1 MDRALAP
8 LIAAI
13 AAHTP
18 ATGENT
24 TLIAGLSL
32 YRRRARTPCYSAIY
46 EPSLNIFAQGH
57 KRINLGGVDHEGAA
71 GRFLISSVDV
81 PVQSQ
86 VLQASADKPLL
97 SLLLALD
104 LRLLREVLAADGLP
118 DPVAGG
124 EKLGLAMGDAP
135 AGLIDAAT
143 RLVRLLDTP
152 ADIAFL
158 APLLQR
164 EILFRLLQTP
174 QAARL
179 RAIASASDT
188 SHRTARAIAW
198 LRQNY
203 TQPLRIESLAEI
215 ARMGVSTLHHQFRSL
230 TAMSPL
236 QYQKQLRLQAARE
249 SLLGGMDATSA
260 AYGVGYESVSQFNR
274 EYARLFGQPPMRDIR
289 MMRGDTDGL
298 VA

>member
-1 MDRALAP
+1 
-8 LIAAI
+8 
-13 AAHTP
+13 
-18 ATGENT
+18 
-24 TLIAGLSL
+24 
-32 YRRRARTPCYSAIY
+32 
-46 EPSLNIFAQGH
+46 
-57 KRINLGGVDHEGAA
+57 
-71 GRFLISSVDV
+71 VDV

-86 VLQASADKPLL
+86 VVEASADKPLL

-118 DPVAGG
+118 DPVVGG
-124 EKLGLAMGDAP
+124 DRLGIAMGDAP
-135 AGLIDAAT
+135 SALIDAAT

-158 APLLQR
+158 APLFQR

-174 QAARL
+174 QATRL

-188 SHRTARAIAW
+188 SHRTARAITW

-203 TQPLRIESLAEI
+203 TQPLRIDGLAEI

-230 TAMSPL
+230 TSMSPL

-249 SLLGGMDATSA
+249 SMLGGMDATSA
-260 AYGVGYESVSQFNR
+260 AFAVGYESVSQFNR
-274 EYARLFGQPPMRDIR
+274 EYARLFGQPPLRDIKA
-289 MMRGDTDGL
+289 MRGEVHGL
-298 VA
+298 ST